1 METEILRGAKVR
13 VTTETA
19 QVGDEITSIADIREC
34 VMVEADHSI
43 RLAPKILFVLGPLIG
58 AAIFYF
64 TGWYG
69 RSSAVGLAILAVG
82 AFLLR
87 DSWMHQ
93 VNARFADG
101 RSATLY
107 RTSKTGDAL
116 LFHAAIAKAKEL
128 RGEPIA

>member
-19 QVGDEITSIADIREC
+19 KVGEDVTPIADIREC
-34 VMVEADHSI
+34 VMVEADHTI
-43 RLAPKILFVLGPLIG
+43 RLLPKVLFVLGPVIG
-58 AAIFYF
+58 TAIFYF
-64 TGWYG
+64 TGLYG

-93 VNARFADG
+93 VNARLADG
-101 RSATLY
+101 RSITLY
-107 RTSKTGDAL
+107 RTGKKGDAL
-116 LFHAAIAKAKEL
+116 LFHAAVEKAREL
-128 RGEPIA
+128 RASENH

>member
-19 QVGDEITSIADIREC
+19 KVGEDVTPIADIREC
-34 VMVEADHSI
+34 VMVEADHTI
-43 RLAPKILFVLGPLIG
+43 RLLPKVLFVLGPVIG

-64 TGWYG
+64 TGLYG

-93 VNARFADG
+93 VNARLADG
-101 RSATLY
+101 RSVTLY
-107 RTSKTGDAL
+107 RTGKKGDAL
-116 LFHAAIAKAKEL
+116 LFHAAVEKAREL
-128 RGEPIA
+128 RASENH